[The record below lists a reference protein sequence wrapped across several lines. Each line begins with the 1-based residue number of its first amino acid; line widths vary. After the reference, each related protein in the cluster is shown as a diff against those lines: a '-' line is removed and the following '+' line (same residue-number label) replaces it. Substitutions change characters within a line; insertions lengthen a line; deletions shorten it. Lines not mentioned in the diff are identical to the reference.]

1 MPEPSHVLRG
11 PVPREPEPRR
21 VRRTVPVIDHAL
33 CDAEAA
39 CVEACPHGVLEVKR
53 IEDDDLVELTW
64 LGKLRSWS
72 HCGQSAY
79 ATALDRCGSC
89 GHCVKACPEGAIS
102 LVPRV
107 PRREMSLAG

>member
-1 MPEPSHVLRG
+1 MPEPSHVRLG
-11 PVPREPEPRR
+11 PSAGEHAPRR
-21 VRRTVPVIDHAL
+21 VRRTVPVIDHAR

-39 CVEACPHGVLEVKR
+39 CVDACPHGVLEVTR
-53 IEDDDLVELTW
+53 IDDEDLIELTW

-72 HCGQSAY
+72 HCGQTAY

-89 GHCVKACPEGAIS
+89 GQCVKACPEGAIR